1 MAAIIVMVIITK
13 IKTNQDM
20 QIKKKKT
27 IMALKISKC
36 ENNNAITI
44 IIIRG

>member
-20 QIKKKKT
+20 QIKKKKDNNGS
-27 IMALKISKC
+27 KKSISVK
-36 ENNNAITI
+36 NF
-44 IIIRG
+44 